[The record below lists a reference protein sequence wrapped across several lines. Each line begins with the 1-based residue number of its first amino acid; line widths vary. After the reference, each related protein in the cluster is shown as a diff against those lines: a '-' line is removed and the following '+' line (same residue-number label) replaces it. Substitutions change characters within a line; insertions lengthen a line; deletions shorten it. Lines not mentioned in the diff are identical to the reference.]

1 MRFLLIDRVEEIIPG
16 SKAKGIKAWSLDNA
30 IFEDHFPGFPI
41 VPGVL
46 LTESMAQLSGILIE
60 KSLQLEFN
68 EEEAIF
74 PILSIIQKA
83 KFRSFVRPGD
93 QCRIVAE
100 LISLE
105 RSRANVNVETFVED
119 EKIVEAKLSFVV
131 VGKNETRAN
140 PFLNQRDKYYHSI
153 MPNSKE

>member
-1 MRFLLIDRVEEIIPG
+1 MRFLLIDRIDEIIPG
-16 SKAKGIKAWSLDNA
+16 ATAKGVKAWSLDNE

-60 KSLQLEFN
+60 KSLKKEFDDN
-68 EEEAIF
+68 EPIF
-74 PILSIIQKA
+74 PILSIIHKA

-93 QCRIVAE
+93 QCKIVAE

-105 RSRANVNVETFVED
+105 KSRANVKVETYVD
-119 EKIVEAKLSFVV
+119 NEKIVEAKLSFVI
-131 VGKNETRAN
+131 VGSHETKEN
-140 PFLNQRDKYYHSI
+140 PFLSQRDKYYHSI
-153 MPNSKE
+153 MPNSIK